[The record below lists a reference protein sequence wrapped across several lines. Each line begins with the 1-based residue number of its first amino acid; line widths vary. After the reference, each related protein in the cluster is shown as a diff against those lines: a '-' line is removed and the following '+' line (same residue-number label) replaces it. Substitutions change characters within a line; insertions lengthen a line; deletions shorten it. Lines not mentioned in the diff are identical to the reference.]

1 MRQAPESGLP
11 VKRPVVIAKIV
22 GAFGVQGW
30 VKVRSFTDPVENALN
45 YQPWY
50 LRQKDR
56 WMRVELLDAR
66 VGDKLILTQL
76 AGFVVREEVMEWSGA
91 EIVVERSLLPEPEA
105 DEYYWTDLIGL
116 RVVTVDGVDF
126 GLVDQVLETGANDVL
141 VVRGER
147 ERLVPFIS
155 GQVVKEVDLAAGQL
169 TVEWDPD
176 F

>member
-1 MRQAPESGLP
+1 MP

-30 VKVRSFTDPVENALN
+30 VKVRSFTEPAENALN

-50 LRQKDR
+50 LRRNDR
-56 WMRVELLDAR
+56 WTRVELIDAR
-66 VGDKLILTQL
+66 VGDKLILAQL
-76 AGFVVREEVMEWSGA
+76 AGFVVREEVLEWSGA

-155 GQVVKEVDLAAGQL
+155 GQVVKDVDLAAGQL
-169 TVEWDPD
+169 TVDWDPD